1 MLSQLIIL
9 AVLIFLNAFFAAS
22 EIAFISLNDTKIEK
36 QAKDGNKK
44 AKQIE
49 KMLKTPSKF
58 LATIQ
63 IGITLAGFLSSA
75 FASDTF
81 AEKLAPILFQCMPF
95 LSLGVWKSISIIII
109 TIILSFFTLV
119 FGELVPKRLAMKN
132 YEKIAFGTI
141 GIIRAISIIT
151 SPFVKFLTLVTN
163 SISKLF
169 GVGENEEESVTEEEI
184 KMMVDQGEEKGTIKE
199 EEKELINNVFEF
211 NDITASEIMKHRKD
225 IFAVDINISNDELME
240 ELSKE
245 EYRYSRIPVYDETI
259 DEIKGILYIKD
270 VLKNIGK
277 KNFKVKNVVK
287 DAYFVSQTR
296 LINEVF
302 KELQKNKM
310 QIAIIIDEYGGTAG
324 LITMEDILEELVGD
338 IYDEYDKEEKEF
350 EKIDEN
356 TYIIVGSM
364 PIYDVNKLLN
374 ANIPEGDYDTLSGFL
389 QEKLGRIPEEEENPI
404 IETKEVTYK
413 IEKYEEEINFRL
425 SGHYLP
431 SSCADPA
438 RADTGGKAQPDHMG
452 KEEQKCSKYVS
463 GASGKGS
470 VRGN

>member
-95 LSLGVWKSISIIII
+95 FSLGVWKSISIIII

-163 SISKLF
+163 SIYKLF

-413 IEKYEEEINFRL
+413 IEKYEDKRILKVKACKNNEKQIEE
-425 SGHYLP
+425 
-431 SSCADPA
+431 
-438 RADTGGKAQPDHMG
+438 
-452 KEEQKCSKYVS
+452 
-463 GASGKGS
+463 
-470 VRGN
+470 

>member
-350 EKIDEN
+350 EKID
-356 TYIIVGSM
+356 
-364 PIYDVNKLLN
+364 
-374 ANIPEGDYDTLSGFL
+374 
-389 QEKLGRIPEEEENPI
+389 
-404 IETKEVTYK
+404 
-413 IEKYEEEINFRL
+413 
-425 SGHYLP
+425 
-431 SSCADPA
+431 
-438 RADTGGKAQPDHMG
+438 
-452 KEEQKCSKYVS
+452 
-463 GASGKGS
+463 
-470 VRGN
+470 